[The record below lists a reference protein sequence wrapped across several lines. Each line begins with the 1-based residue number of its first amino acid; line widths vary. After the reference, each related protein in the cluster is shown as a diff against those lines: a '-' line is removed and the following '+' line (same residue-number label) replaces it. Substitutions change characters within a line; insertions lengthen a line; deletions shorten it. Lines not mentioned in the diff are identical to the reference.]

1 MENIV
6 VIEEELRAISSI
18 YGNIIKEL
26 NDCNDFQ
33 KLNTLQLEI
42 IDLKSEINI
51 LENKLSVLRDT
62 NDYHC

>member
-18 YGNIIKEL
+18 YENIIKEL

>member
-1 MENIV
+1 MENIG

-18 YGNIIKEL
+18 YENIIKEL